1 MKRLPLLLALSLLP
15 LASLSAA
22 PAKPKPKPAPQE
34 TALEKRVDALWKRS
48 DAAFHAG
55 DYPLAVSFHRQIV
68 KLAPDDTE
76 SYGDAAW
83 LLWSMGQKA
92 DARAFIA
99 QGLRA
104 NPNNAEMWDT
114 AGEHYT
120 LEHSFADAKNAFLK
134 AIQLAGPKAPELLR
148 HRLAHAAEDSGDLA
162 LATLTWTKLAR
173 DYPGNVVNQ
182 RNLERVKAL
191 ANQAPRA
198 TGPVV

>member
-15 LASLSAA
+15 LASLPAA
-22 PAKPKPKPAPQE
+22 PAKPKPAPTE
-34 TALEKRVDALWKRS
+34 TAIEKRVDALWEKS
-48 DAAFHAG
+48 DKAFHAG
-55 DYPLAVSFHRQIV
+55 DYPLAVAFHRQIV
-68 KLAPDDTE
+68 KLAPNDTE

-134 AIQLAGPKAPELLR
+134 AVQLSGNKAPELLR

-162 LATLTWTKLAR
+162 LATQTWTKLVR
-173 DYPGNVVNQ
+173 DYPGNVINQ
-182 RNLERVKAL
+182 RNLDRVKAR
-191 ANQAPRA
+191 ANPTPRA

>member
-22 PAKPKPKPAPQE
+22 PAKAKPKPAPQE
-34 TALEKRVDALWKRS
+34 TALEKRVDALWEKS
-48 DAAFHAG
+48 DAAFHQG
-55 DYPLAVSFHRQIV
+55 NYPLAVSFHRQIV

-120 LEHSFADAKNAFLK
+120 LEHSFADAKDAFLK
-134 AIQLAGPKAPELLR
+134 AVRLTGPKSPELLR

-162 LATLTWTKLAR
+162 LATQTWTALVR
-173 DYPGNVVNQ
+173 DYPTSTINKN
-182 RNLERVKAL
+182 NLARVKARTN
-191 ANQAPRA
+191 AA
-198 TGPVV
+198 PVVNGSVA

>member
-15 LASLSAA
+15 LASLPAA
-22 PAKPKPKPAPQE
+22 PAKQKPAPQEKE
-34 TALEKRVDALWKRS
+34 TALEKRVDALWEKS
-48 DAAFHAG
+48 DKAFHAG

-99 QGLRA
+99 QGIKA

-134 AIQLAGPKAPELLR
+134 AVRLAGPKSPELLR

-162 LATLTWTKLAR
+162 LATETWTKLAH
-173 DYPGNVVNQ
+173 DYPGNIVNQ
-182 RNLERVKAL
+182 RNLERVKAR
-191 ANQAPRA
+191 ANETPRA